1 MGRGNGYYLCTEN
14 IGADQLFSYCN
25 LSAPLL
31 LHNAK
36 VWFSHDTAQIIMI
49 KSALMFVERLEINW
63 VAQLPK

>member
-1 MGRGNGYYLCTEN
+1 MGTICVAKTLLLISCSVT
-14 IGADQLFSYCN
+14 AQFV
-25 LSAPLL
+25 SAPLF

-36 VWFSHDTAQIIMI
+36 VWFSYDTAQIITI